1 MRPLPA
7 ALLASILMA
16 SAVAALVLGLR
27 PRRRTIAEVRS
38 RLQPSTGPGGGV
50 VDDRRR
56 TVISTPSADGTSSI
70 HPLEHVTRLVSP
82 LSSPLTSPLGRAI
95 ERRFGAGLRLAG
107 RRADDV
113 ATRVVLGGLALG
125 FVSLCLLG
133 STMAVGALPAS
144 GWWGIIVLL
153 ATAAGAAVMWSDT
166 ASLVARRRR
175 EFRRTTTDFVQLV
188 AVGLTT
194 DQSVEEAVQF
204 ALGVGDSDLFD
215 LLRDELATAPLRG
228 VPLWEAID
236 HLGRTFDQRE
246 LCEFAGSI
254 ERQGLQGVSITDT
267 VNSLATAMRA
277 KALDE
282 LERDADRAN
291 ANLAGPTIGFVVATI
306 VFLAFPLAVRI
317 GEAFGG

>member
-1 MRPLPA
+1 MRPLPT

-70 HPLEHVTRLVSP
+70 HPLEHVTRLAAP
-82 LSSPLTSPLGRAI
+82 ITTPLGTAI

-125 FVSLCLLG
+125 FATLCLLG
-133 STMAVGALPAS
+133 STMAVGVLPAS
-144 GWWGIIVLL
+144 GWWSVIVLF

-204 ALGVGDSDLFD
+204 ALGVGDSDLFE

-246 LCEFAGSI
+246 LCQFAGSI